1 MLRKKEAQ
9 GFMSVWSG
17 FQSNYLRNIMVD
29 EGGGRVR
36 REKKWKEK
44 PRKRGEND
52 PKMMK
57 TLRERDGRKKGLARS
72 PSFEHL

>member
-1 MLRKKEAQ
+1 
-9 GFMSVWSG
+9 
-17 FQSNYLRNIMVD
+17 MVD

-36 REKKWKEK
+36 HEKKWKEK